1 MTKIKCPIC
10 GIEGFLEKRGNSYR
24 VKHYK
29 GYINKKRIY
38 VTHMIPSSLIST
50 TEIVTNLSDQS
61 NNNLLMGINGNQ
73 IMGIKGLN
81 LGFNQEKNG
90 PVVQSGMNAALARRR
105 PRVQIPPGPPKFLFH
120 SDLFNAF

>member
-38 VTHMIPSSLIST
+38 VTHKIPSSLIST

-105 PRVQIPPGPPKFLFH
+105 PRVQIPPGPPTRNLMF
-120 SDLFNAF
+120 